1 MSFLQKN
8 QEGLI
13 SSDNI
18 LNRKIY
24 LYYYKPEL
32 KVFISLSGADLTTA
46 LNVKDNQ
53 IPVCIKTEYRHSPE
67 DRL

>member
-1 MSFLQKN
+1 MIFLQKN

-18 LNRKIY
+18 LNRENY
-24 LYYYKPEL
+24 LYYYKPKL
-32 KVFISLSGADLTTA
+32 KVSISISGADLTTV

-53 IPVCIKTEYRHSPE
+53 IPVCINTELRHSPE
-67 DRL
+67 N